1 MAACGNRQL
10 GLVVSSCPD
19 APGAVEEHLLVPL
32 CGLLCDMAE
41 SIDETCFSS
50 HLMTKLWDII
60 VQASQQ
66 FVTCPST
73 MPSLV

>member
-1 MAACGNRQL
+1 M
-10 GLVVSSCPD
+10 VSACPD
-19 APGAVEEHLLVPL
+19 APGSVEVHLLVPL
-32 CGLLCDMAE
+32 LDLLCDMAE

-66 FVTCPST
+66 FVAGFST
-73 MPSLV
+73 VVFCRRHDDDRVQ